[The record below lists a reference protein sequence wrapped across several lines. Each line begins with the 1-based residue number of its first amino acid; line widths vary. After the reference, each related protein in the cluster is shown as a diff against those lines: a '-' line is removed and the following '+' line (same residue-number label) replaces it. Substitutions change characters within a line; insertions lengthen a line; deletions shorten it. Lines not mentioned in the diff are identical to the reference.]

1 MSYKCD
7 ICNKFYAS
15 YKSRWCHKN
24 KFHKNESNNVV
35 IANVNNVNTNVN
47 TITNVNIV
55 NKKIIKCENCS
66 TVFSSRQAKYLH
78 KKKACKNNPD
88 KKLDN
93 NIDKKL
99 EEFKNNI
106 LELLKKEVKIHPKTL
121 QKINKNL
128 INNSQSNQ
136 SETIKINNCNHSG
149 SENKI
154 IQSKDK
160 KYLFDFNNNLLLESF
175 NNKPIKYFYFNNQF
189 YFKGK
194 DVALMLDY
202 DNPEQTIKINVHED
216 DKININELF
225 QGGYPPGEAS
235 LNISKLLNN
244 EDPQTIFINESG
256 FYSII
261 LSSKKEEAIQF
272 KKWVTSEILPSIR
285 KYGSYNITDNYS
297 MCEENLDNYK
307 NKDCVYIINIKDN
320 IYKFG
325 YSSHIFKRLQTH
337 KTNLNYLKIIKIYD
351 FDNINKAIKLEG
363 QIKKLVK
370 AININVIYF
379 NHVEI
384 FEVNIYNLQNI
395 INKIDEFYLNI
406 NKNKI
411 DLTNKM
417 EMLKL
422 ENENLKLKFELLK
435 IK

>member
-1 MSYKCD
+1 
-7 ICNKFYAS
+7 
-15 YKSRWCHKN
+15 
-24 KFHKNESNNVV
+24 
-35 IANVNNVNTNVN
+35 
-47 TITNVNIV
+47 
-55 NKKIIKCENCS
+55 
-66 TVFSSRQAKYLH
+66 
-78 KKKACKNNPD
+78 
-88 KKLDN
+88 
-93 NIDKKL
+93 
-99 EEFKNNI
+99 
-106 LELLKKEVKIHPKTL
+106 
-121 QKINKNL
+121 
-128 INNSQSNQ
+128 
-136 SETIKINNCNHSG
+136 
-149 SENKI
+149 
-154 IQSKDK
+154 
-160 KYLFDFNNNLLLESF
+160 
-175 NNKPIKYFYFNNQF
+175 
-189 YFKGK
+189 
-194 DVALMLDY
+194 
-202 DNPEQTIKINVHED
+202 
-216 DKININELF
+216 
-225 QGGYPPGEAS
+225 
-235 LNISKLLNN
+235 
-244 EDPQTIFINESG
+244 
-256 FYSII
+256 
-261 LSSKKEEAIQF
+261 
-272 KKWVTSEILPSIR
+272 
-285 KYGSYNITDNYS
+285 

-395 INKIDEFYLNI
+395 INKIDDFYNNI